1 MDNKIVNID
10 CVDAYNTLFGLPTRH
25 PLVTVVDLNN
35 APALTDNVRMHY
47 GVYALFLKN
56 GVNCTLKYGR
66 RKYDYQAGTV
76 VSFSP
81 GQVIDVVMTEG
92 EISHDVLGILFHPD
106 LIYGTPLGEKIATFD
121 FFDYSQ
127 MEALHLSYDE
137 RAIFINCLAN
147 IDKELDHPVDSHS
160 SLVISA
166 NIQLLLEYLSRFY
179 DRQFI
184 TRHKVNSEI
193 VAQFERMLKEYYDS
207 PDTKEALPAVSY
219 FADKLCLTP
228 KYLSE
233 LVKRETGMTTK
244 VLITQHLVNVAKH
257 RLAVS
262 NDDVG
267 MIAYKLG
274 FQYPAHFSRMFRR
287 HTGLTPSEFRQKIV
301 EQN

>member
-1 MDNKIVNID
+1 MTAIRRWSSR
-10 CVDAYNTLFGLPTRH
+10 PT
-25 PLVTVVDLNN
+25 
-35 APALTDNVRMHY
+35 
-47 GVYALFLKN
+47 
-56 GVNCTLKYGR
+56 
-66 RKYDYQAGTV
+66 
-76 VSFSP
+76 FSCCWS
-81 GQVIDVVMTEG
+81 I
-92 EISHDVLGILFHPD
+92 
-106 LIYGTPLGEKIATFD
+106 
-121 FFDYSQ
+121 
-127 MEALHLSYDE
+127 
-137 RAIFINCLAN
+137 
-147 IDKELDHPVDSHS
+147 
-160 SLVISA
+160 
-166 NIQLLLEYLSRFY
+166 LSRFY

-207 PDTKEALPAVSY
+207 PDTKEAMPAVSY

-257 RLAVS
+257 SLAVS

-301 EQN
+301 EQNWQAILSVFSDSCSCLSEGIRRSRNCSHLCGDCGV

>member
-1 MDNKIVNID
+1 
-10 CVDAYNTLFGLPTRH
+10 
-25 PLVTVVDLNN
+25 
-35 APALTDNVRMHY
+35 
-47 GVYALFLKN
+47 
-56 GVNCTLKYGR
+56 
-66 RKYDYQAGTV
+66 
-76 VSFSP
+76 
-81 GQVIDVVMTEG
+81 
-92 EISHDVLGILFHPD
+92 
-106 LIYGTPLGEKIATFD
+106 
-121 FFDYSQ
+121 
-127 MEALHLSYDE
+127 MEALHLSDDE

-147 IDKELDHPVDSHS
+147 IDKELNHPVDSHS

-257 RLAVS
+257 SLAVS